1 MSSSNV
7 IDLFSP
13 FATDT
18 NAEEQGTYT
27 VLPGC
32 GDTEFLIAREN
43 NPTYNR
49 LLTKLLKQN
58 KVKLD
63 SKGPEAEKVAEGLM
77 VEVMS
82 KSVLLGWKGNILFK
96 GVETPYSRDAAVQLL
111 QIKDFR
117 NKVSDVARDMETF
130 RAVKEGED
138 EKN

>member
-1 MSSSNV
+1 MSTSNV
-7 IDLFSP
+7 IDLFSA

-96 GVETPYSRDAAVQLL
+96 GVETTYSRDAAVQLL

-117 NKVSDVARDMETF
+117 NKVSEVARDMETF
-130 RAVKEGED
+130 RAVKEAED